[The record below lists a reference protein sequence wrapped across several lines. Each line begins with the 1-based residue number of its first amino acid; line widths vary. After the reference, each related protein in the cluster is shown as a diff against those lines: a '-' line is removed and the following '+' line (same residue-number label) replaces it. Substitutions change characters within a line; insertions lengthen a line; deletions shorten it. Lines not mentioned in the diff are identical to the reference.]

1 MTDGGSFA
9 FLGEEFL
16 TWLWYRL
23 ESEGGEFDL
32 GSGRVVG
39 IALDDYIVFAAR
51 DDDETEQT
59 LRKGVPTRSAE
70 ARSGLRSG
78 HRLKKA
84 KLTLA
89 MGDLVWT
96 FTLDASA
103 MGLRSIKLPEDDP
116 EAETAE
122 ERSRERAANFLL
134 LHDLLGQVY
143 REFLGRRL
151 RREYLAS
158 DAEAQAAWMAAR

>member
-23 ESEGGEFDL
+23 ENEGGEFDL
-32 GSGRVVG
+32 GEGRVVG
-39 IALDDYIVFAAR
+39 IALDDYIVFAPR

-70 ARSGLRSG
+70 ARAGLRSG

-103 MGLRSIKLPEDDP
+103 MGLRSIKLPDDD
-116 EAETAE
+116 EAAESPE

-134 LHDLLGQVY
+134 LQELLGLVY
-143 REFLGRRL
+143 RQFLSRRL
-151 RREYLAS
+151 RSDYLAGE
-158 DAEAQAAWMAAR
+158 AESQAAWMAAR

>member
-1 MTDGGSFA
+1 MSDGGSFA

-23 ESEGGEFDL
+23 ENEGGEFDL
-32 GSGRVVG
+32 GEGRIVG
-39 IALDDYIVFAAR
+39 VALDDFIVFAPR

-70 ARSGLRSG
+70 ARAGLRSG

-89 MGDLVWT
+89 MSELVWS
-96 FTLDASA
+96 FTLDAST
-103 MGLRSIKLPEDDP
+103 MGLRSIRLPDDD
-116 EAETAE
+116 EAAESPE

-134 LHDLLGQVY
+134 LHDLVGALY
-143 REFLGRRL
+143 RQFLALRL
-151 RREYLAS
+151 RTDYLS
-158 DAEAQAAWMAAR
+158 TDAETQASWMAAG